1 MSDDIAP
8 RRGRRK
14 VPAKATPEALKKA
27 ALGYLSRYATPAG
40 HLRRLLLA
48 RVARSVRAHGTDPAA
63 GERAVEALIARLV
76 ERDLLDDAAYARAK
90 ADSLFRRGDSLY
102 AIGGKLAAKGVGRDD
117 VEAAL
122 AALRERAGEPD
133 LAAALAYAR
142 RRRLGPFRAAARRP
156 DFRDRDL
163 AALGRRGFDT
173 ATARRVVDARDVTEL
188 EAAAGAGEEGA

>member
-1 MSDDIAP
+1 M
-8 RRGRRK
+8 
-14 VPAKATPEALKKA
+14 PAKATPEALKKA
-27 ALGYLSRYATPAG
+27 ALGYLSRHAAPAG

-63 GERAVEALIARLV
+63 GERAVEALIAQLIGRG
-76 ERDLLDDAAYARAK
+76 LLDDAAYARAK

-188 EAAAGAGEEGA
+188 ETVAGAGEEGA